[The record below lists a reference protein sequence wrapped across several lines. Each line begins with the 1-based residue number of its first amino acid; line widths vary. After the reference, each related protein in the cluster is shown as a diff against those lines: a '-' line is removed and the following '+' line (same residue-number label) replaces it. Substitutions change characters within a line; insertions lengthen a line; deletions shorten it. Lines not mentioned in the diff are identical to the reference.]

1 MDWILQQGGEEMR
14 KVLIPGFITGVGMLI
29 VGMIVSWLIN
39 LALPNLMMEY
49 RTTLFRPWEDPLMSL
64 YFAHPFVL
72 GLALAFVWDKVKG
85 LLQGGPMKRATHFAL
100 AYFIVATIPG
110 MLISYSSFPL
120 SILMILSWTISSLV
134 QAWAAGLVLAKL
146 NS

>member
-1 MDWILQQGGEEMR
+1 MR
-14 KVLIPGFITGVGMLI
+14 KVLIPGLIAGVAMLL

-39 LALPNLMMEY
+39 LVLPNLMMEY
-49 RTTLFRPWEDPLMSL
+49 KTTLFRPWEDPLMSL

-85 LLQGGPMKRATHFAL
+85 LLQGGPMKKATNFAL

-120 SILMILSWTISSLV
+120 SILMILSWTISSLL

>member
-1 MDWILQQGGEEMR
+1 MR
-14 KVLIPGFITGVGMLI
+14 KVLIPGLIAGAAMLV
-29 VGMIVSWLIN
+29 VGMIISQLIN
-39 LALPNLMMEY
+39 LAFPALVAEY
-49 RTTLFRPWEDPLMSL
+49 KATLFRPWEDPIMSL

-72 GLALAFVWDKVKG
+72 GLALAFVWDRVKG
-85 LLQGGPMKRATHFAL
+85 LLKGGPMKRATHFAL
-100 AYFIVATIPG
+100 AYFMVATVPG

-120 SILMILSWTISSLV
+120 SLSMILSWSLSSLL

>member
-1 MDWILQQGGEEMR
+1 MR
-14 KVLIPGFITGVGMLI
+14 KVLIPGLAAGVAMLL
-29 VGMIVSWLIN
+29 VGMIISWLIN
-39 LALPNLMMEY
+39 LALPDLMMEY
-49 RTTLFRPWEDPLMSL
+49 KTTLFRPWEDPLMSL

-85 LLQGGPMKRATHFAL
+85 FLQGGPMKRATNFAL

-134 QAWAAGLVLAKL
+134 QAWTAGLVLAKI
-146 NS
+146 NA

>member
-1 MDWILQQGGEEMR
+1 VAEYPQGGENMR
-14 KVLIPGFITGVGMLI
+14 KVLITGIIAGVAMLI
-29 VGMIVSWLIN
+29 VGMIVSQLIN
-39 LALPNLMMEY
+39 LAFPALITEY
-49 RTTLFRPWEDPLMSL
+49 KATLFRPWDDPLMSL

-72 GLALAFVWDKVKG
+72 GLALAFIWDRVKG
-85 LLQGGPMKRATHFAL
+85 LLSGGPMKRATNFAL

-120 SILMILSWTISSLV
+120 SILMILSWSLSSLL
-134 QAWAAGLVLAKL
+134 QAWTAGLVLAKL